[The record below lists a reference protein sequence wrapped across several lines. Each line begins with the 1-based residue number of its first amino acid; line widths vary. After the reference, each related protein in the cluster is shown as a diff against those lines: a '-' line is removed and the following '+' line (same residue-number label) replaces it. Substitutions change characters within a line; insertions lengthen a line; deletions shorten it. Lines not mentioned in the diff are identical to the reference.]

1 MAAISLM
8 NVTKDFG
15 DRKHPIRAVDDLT
28 LDIRDREL
36 LVLLGPSGCGKT
48 TTLRLVAGL
57 EHTSTGTIAIG
68 GNRVNDVAPKDRDV
82 AMVFQDYAL
91 YPHLSVYDNLAF
103 GLKMRR
109 TPRDEIRQRVG
120 EVAKLLALDELLARR
135 PHSLSG
141 GQKQRVA
148 FGRAIVRRPNV
159 YLFDEPLA
167 NLDAQLRAQLRVELK
182 RMQRSLGMTAMYVTH
197 DQHEAMSLGDR
208 VAVMKDG
215 KIQQCAEPMEVYE
228 HPANRFVAGF
238 VGTPPMNFL
247 EGRLACDA
255 RRPRFVFDWGYVP
268 LPEKLARSAGE
279 AGHDGERMVMG
290 IRPEQIRLLDSAGNE
305 DSITLQVTMVE
316 PLGDRLE
323 VHLRMSDGQVAIAKV
338 PASAEVRE
346 GQETQVVFAPQ
357 GIALFEPGP
366 SGTNLGLNGDGS
378 KCSEV

>member
-15 DRKHPIRAVDDLT
+15 NKKHPIRAVDDLT
-28 LDIRDREL
+28 LDIRDQEL

-57 EHTSTGTIAIG
+57 ERTSTGTIAIG

-91 YPHLSVYDNLAF
+91 YPHLSVFDNLAF

-109 TPRDEIRQRVG
+109 TPRDEIRLRVG
-120 EVAKLLALDELLARR
+120 EVAKLLALDELLARK

-215 KIQQCAEPMEVYE
+215 RIQQCAEPLEVYE

-255 RRPRFVFDWGYVP
+255 HRPRFVFDWGCVP

-279 AGHDGERMVMG
+279 AGHDGKRMVMG
-290 IRPEQIRLLDSAGNE
+290 IRPERIRLLDSAGNE
-305 DSITLQVTMVE
+305 ESITLQVTMVE

-323 VHLRMSDGQVAIAKV
+323 AHLRMSDGQVAIAKL
-338 PASAEVRE
+338 PASARVRE
-346 GQETQVVFAPQ
+346 GQETRVIFAPE

-366 SGTNLGLNGDGS
+366 LGANLGLNGDGS

>member
-148 FGRAIVRRPNV
+148 FGRAIVRRPNGTRNCSTKISLRWSV
-159 YLFDEPLA
+159 SATMIAAPVALTRRTNSQRPWRTNSRNCPRASISISSLLAVASLSMGRFCFFRNQPQFDAP
-167 NLDAQLRAQLRVELK
+167 
-182 RMQRSLGMTAMYVTH
+182 MQSVRDST
-197 DQHEAMSLGDR
+197 
-208 VAVMKDG
+208 
-215 KIQQCAEPMEVYE
+215 E
-228 HPANRFVAGF
+228 HR
-238 VGTPPMNFL
+238 
-247 EGRLACDA
+247 
-255 RRPRFVFDWGYVP
+255 
-268 LPEKLARSAGE
+268 
-279 AGHDGERMVMG
+279 
-290 IRPEQIRLLDSAGNE
+290 Q
-305 DSITLQVTMVE
+305 
-316 PLGDRLE
+316 
-323 VHLRMSDGQVAIAKV
+323 
-338 PASAEVRE
+338 
-346 GQETQVVFAPQ
+346 
-357 GIALFEPGP
+357 
-366 SGTNLGLNGDGS
+366 
-378 KCSEV
+378 